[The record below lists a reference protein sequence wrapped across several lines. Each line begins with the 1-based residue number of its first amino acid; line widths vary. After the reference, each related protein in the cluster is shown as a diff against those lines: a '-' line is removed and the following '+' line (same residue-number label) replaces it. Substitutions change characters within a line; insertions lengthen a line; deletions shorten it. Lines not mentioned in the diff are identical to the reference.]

1 MRAAGRSYDAAVSN
15 ASRPPDRARGADHFP
30 TQFVRRLAAALAGDA
45 RIEGLWLEGADDTIQ
60 WPPYR
65 TLDLHFA
72 VAEQNLQAVRQQLQ
86 AIFIAADAG
95 AIASGA
101 GGAGGVHDFSQQDAP
116 LQGFA
121 GTAVLSDGT
130 PLRYRLQ
137 RTSQIAKVPR
147 RAVNVLLDRSGG
159 LLIPA
164 LSFEKR

>member
-1 MRAAGRSYDAAVSN
+1 MPRVKHAPSSQPGGS
-15 ASRPPDRARGADHFP
+15 SRPPHARVDDHAP
-30 TQFVRRLAAALAGDA
+30 TQFVRRLAAALSADA
-45 RIEGLWLEGADDTIQ
+45 RIEGLWLEGEDDSIQ

-65 TLDLHFA
+65 VLDLHLAIAEPNLAA
-72 VAEQNLQAVRQQLQ
+72 VKRDLQALL
-86 AIFIAADAG
+86 AAADG
-95 AIASGA
+95 AASLR
-101 GGAGGVHDFSQQDAP
+101 DFSQQDAP

-130 PLRYRLQ
+130 PLRYRLE